1 MSRRIW
7 RCGSGSPQRRPLK
20 TMRVRSRRSSR
31 RSIPRSALTGR
42 PGERRRSRVDYRRSR
57 SGVMITS
64 LDAKSFRQMPRIAK
78 NRPTWIVFT
87 GSLCLPL
94 LILAL
99 LPMLALAAS
108 ASAAGTGL
116 ADAALP
122 IAEPVSGPPPEST
135 PPAEPQPGAE
145 APPPTEPAPE
155 APAEPQHG
163 AEAPPPTEPAPEAPA
178 EPQPGAEA
186 PPPTEPAPESPP
198 PAEPASEPTH
208 ESLGGGAGGE
218 KTEQSGSGLTAA
230 EPPGG
235 GLGSTASEVIPA
247 ATSAE
252 SGLPAALAP
261 TQLAPVNPASLP
273 KSDSSEPSS
282 AASTARLDGESFGCG
297 LAVLGGPAIGNCA
310 PRWVVGGSVS
320 AAADPVALLARAASL
335 ATATADLPTDDG
347 RGGSADRSPPANP
360 APSQAPSGA
369 AGGAAAG
376 GAGSATSAFLTL
388 MARPLLAAPHMI
400 RRLRL
405 SCERWLTACFVLI
418 PERPG

>member
-99 LPMLALAAS
+99 LAMLALAAS
-108 ASAAGTGL
+108 ASAAGTRL
-116 ADAALP
+116 ADTALP
-122 IAEPVSGPPPEST
+122 LAEPVSGPPPEST
-135 PPAEPQPGAE
+135 PPAEPQRGAE

-155 APAEPQHG
+155 APAEPQPG

-297 LAVLGGPAIGNCA
+297 LA
-310 PRWVVGGSVS
+310 
-320 AAADPVALLARAASL
+320 
-335 ATATADLPTDDG
+335 
-347 RGGSADRSPPANP
+347 
-360 APSQAPSGA
+360 
-369 AGGAAAG
+369 
-376 GAGSATSAFLTL
+376 
-388 MARPLLAAPHMI
+388 
-400 RRLRL
+400 
-405 SCERWLTACFVLI
+405 
-418 PERPG
+418 